1 MNPLFIDNLDFSRKK
16 YIKKES
22 FFKKKVLILQL
33 KNLKLFVTST
43 NCF

>member
-22 FFKKKVLILQL
+22 FFKKKSFNITVEE
-33 KNLKLFVTST
+33 S
-43 NCF
+43 